1 MQIYSENRARLM
13 NGDFDA
19 LEKAAQQLRIS
30 KETYFHGSWALTSF
44 YLGVADINYNLP
56 DQDCLTFLEKI
67 KAWVAAKPQSVTARI
82 ALAHALTDYAWKARG
97 TGWAGSVTD
106 NGAKLMQDRLTQ
118 AQAVLD
124 EARKLPQKCPAWWDT
139 AQTVALGTGMDKA
152 SYMALVKEAT
162 AFAPTYIDYY
172 SNAVLYLQPRWY
184 GETGEAEKFI
194 ADEADNRK
202 GSDGDIFYAR
212 NVWLLDLRRLDGDV
226 FAAHPQLSWQ
236 RTASGFDAMLKQFP
250 DSLSVKSEFAH
261 LAVRAG
267 DQPRAKSLFEQIGL
281 NMDVRVWFD
290 ETDNFLSCRQ
300 WALQ

>member
-1 MQIYSENRARLM
+1 MHKARESPLMFFLFLACCDVTSAQQSPPPTAGDTPVQVQTDESKRRMQIYSENRARLM

-56 DQDCLTFLEKI
+56 DQDCLTFLEKV

-106 NGAKLMQDRLTQ
+106 NGAKLMQDRLTR

-184 GETGEAEKFI
+184 
-194 ADEADNRK
+194 
-202 GSDGDIFYAR
+202 
-212 NVWLLDLRRLDGDV
+212 
-226 FAAHPQLSWQ
+226 
-236 RTASGFDAMLKQFP
+236 
-250 DSLSVKSEFAH
+250 
-261 LAVRAG
+261 
-267 DQPRAKSLFEQIGL
+267 
-281 NMDVRVWFD
+281 
-290 ETDNFLSCRQ
+290 
-300 WALQ
+300 